1 VFAVVEGEMDERFPR
16 RVRPENSRYLI
27 HKVRCVWVDERGVL
41 RFNYED
47 GSGKELLQGPWYPSS
62 VNGRV
67 PLAVEEL
74 AKSGLQSPDEVQ
86 YVIAYHCGAFPY
98 GMPACLVQR
107 LEDIPPRY
115 LSPA

>member
-1 VFAVVEGEMDERFPR
+1 MDERFPR
-16 RVRPENSRYLI
+16 RVRPDNNRYLI

-41 RFNYED
+41 RLNYED

-74 AKSGLQSPDEVQ
+74 VKSGLQSPDEVR
-86 YVIAYHCGAFPY
+86 YVIAYHSGAFPY
-98 GMPACLVQR
+98 GMPECLLR
-107 LEDIPPRY
+107 NL
-115 LSPA
+115 